1 VALTRVGYY
10 CGDDE
15 MRWWQFGE
23 ATANALKTFQVG
35 GLAFARHSLGS
46 RESSKKY
53 RELLGSFL

>member
-1 VALTRVGYY
+1 VLVCVSLLLPPIQVALTRVGYY

-35 GLAFARHSLGS
+35 GLALSP
-46 RESSKKY
+46 
-53 RELLGSFL
+53 SFP